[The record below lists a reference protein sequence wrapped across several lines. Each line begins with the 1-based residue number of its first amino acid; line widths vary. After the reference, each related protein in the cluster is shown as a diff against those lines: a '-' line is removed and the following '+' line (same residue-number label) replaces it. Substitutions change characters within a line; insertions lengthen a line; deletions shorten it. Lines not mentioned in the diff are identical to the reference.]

1 MEKSDDKAGKIKEYF
16 KIFMHKKMDENFK
29 DLNEQVMKV
38 ESDPEKLKK
47 AEEERKNNLEK
58 TKEIR
63 ELTGEK
69 KE

>member
-16 KIFMHKKMDENFK
+16 KIFMHKKLVENFK